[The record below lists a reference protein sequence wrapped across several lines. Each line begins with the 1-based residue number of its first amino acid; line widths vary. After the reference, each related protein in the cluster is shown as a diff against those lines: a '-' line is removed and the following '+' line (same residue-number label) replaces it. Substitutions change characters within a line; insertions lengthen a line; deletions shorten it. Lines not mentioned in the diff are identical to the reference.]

1 MVLQAINLG
10 ILTLLFFIVG
20 MINPKWALFFMQKP
34 TRWPVI
40 AVTTMFFMIVMT
52 MYGEGVRQ
60 QKILE
65 KHKHQT
71 AASTTAATPVPTPE
85 SVPVPVPVE
94 TPKKPDPTKK

>member
-20 MINPKWALFFMQKP
+20 MINPKWALFFMKKP
-34 TRWPVI
+34 TRWPVV
-40 AVTTMFFMIVMT
+40 ATTTVFFMIIMT
-52 MYGEGVRQ
+52 MYGEGIRQ

-65 KHKHQT
+65 KHKRQT
-71 AASTTAATPVPTPE
+71 TESAAAAAPVPAPE

-94 TPKKPDPTKK
+94 TPKVAPKKK